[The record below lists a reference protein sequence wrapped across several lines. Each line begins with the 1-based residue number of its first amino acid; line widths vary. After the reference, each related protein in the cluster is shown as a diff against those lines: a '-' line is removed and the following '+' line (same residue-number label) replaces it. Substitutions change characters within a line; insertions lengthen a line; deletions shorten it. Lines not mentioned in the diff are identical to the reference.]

1 MKVDEEIQIGNHRI
15 GTGHPCFIAAEI
27 GINHNGSLDL
37 AFEMISAAA
46 TAGADGVKFQNYR
59 TEDFLIDR
67 SLTHEYV
74 SQGKKVVE
82 SQFDMFKRYE
92 ITEEWLPSL
101 KKCCDENDVIFFSTP
116 TSRRGIHDLLEVGSP
131 LFKNGS
137 DYLGNLP
144 LISDFA
150 RSGIPTVLS
159 TGMAEE
165 VEIDAAVEA
174 YRSAGGTELV
184 LLHCTSSYPTPLEA
198 ANISRMNALK
208 DRYQCLVG
216 FSDHT
221 EGHMASG
228 LAVAMGAV
236 FVEKHFTTDRNLPG
250 PDHMFSSTPSDF
262 RKLVEN
268 IRLIEMITGDSSI
281 VSADCEQPS
290 RYKFR
295 LSCRASRPLP
305 TGTVLARSDIAIS
318 RPGDGF
324 EPSYLENLVGSTLNK
339 PLEQGQAI
347 RTDDIAGDIP

>member
-1 MKVDEEIQIGNHRI
+1 MTTRPAIQIGSRFL
-15 GTGHPCFIAAEI
+15 GEGYPLIAAEI
-27 GINHNGSLDL
+27 GINHNGDLDL
-37 AFEMISAAA
+37 AREMIMLAAK
-46 TAGADGVKFQNYR
+46 AGADGVKFQNYR
-59 TEDFLIDR
+59 TDDFFADR
-67 SLTHEYV
+67 SMLYRDISMVVE
-74 SQGKKVVE
+74 VVE
-82 SQFDMFKRYE
+82 SQYDMFKRYE
-92 ITEEWLPSL
+92 MPREWLPEL

-116 TSRRGIHDLLEVGSP
+116 TSRQGIDDLLEIGSP

-150 RSGIPTVLS
+150 RSDIPTVLS
-159 TGMAEE
+159 TGMAEQ

-198 ANISRMNALK
+198 ANVSRMNALK

-221 EGHMASG
+221 EGHIASG

-262 RKLVEN
+262 RKLFEN

-281 VSADCEQPS
+281 VSADCEQSS
-290 RYKFR
+290 RYQFR

-305 TGTVLARSDIAIS
+305 TGTVLARGDIAIS
-318 RPGDGF
+318 RPGDGL
-324 EPSYLENLVGSTLNK
+324 EPSYLENLIGSTLNN

-347 RTDDIAGDIP
+347 RTDDIAGDLP